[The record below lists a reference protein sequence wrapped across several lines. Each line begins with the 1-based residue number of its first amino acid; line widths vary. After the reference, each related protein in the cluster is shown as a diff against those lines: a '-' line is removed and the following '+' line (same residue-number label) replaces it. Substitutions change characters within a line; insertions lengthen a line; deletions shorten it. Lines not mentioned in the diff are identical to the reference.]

1 MNTVEYK
8 KREKVNPLPDKIYIA
23 IAETLTLTLK
33 QAVNKPI
40 NEFNNDVKV

>member
-8 KREKVNPLPDKIYIA
+8 KGEGKPSPDKIYIA

-33 QAVNKPI
+33 QAINKPI